1 MLDRLKKKHRV
12 AKKEIQRAASL
23 VRVRRHAQPPT
34 EHPQVGKE
42 WLLHAR
48 PGRRGAAVGVDGPRP
63 AAVRLLACSL
73 IGSGYSF
80 MLTEPRP
87 ATVRLLAPVTILY
100 SARPR
105 ATRSAWELRCT
116 SLRGG
121 AERPLRAAQCETP
134 KKETRRR

>member
-1 MLDRLKKKHRV
+1 MRVRLKKKHSA
-12 AKKEIQRAASL
+12 AKQEIQCAASL

-42 WLLHAR
+42 RLLHAR
-48 PGRRGAAVGVDGPRP
+48 PCRLKKKYMALKREDKERLLHGAPCRRGAAVGVDGTRP

-87 ATVRLLAPVTILY
+87 ATVRLL
-100 SARPR
+100 
-105 ATRSAWELRCT
+105 
-116 SLRGG
+116 
-121 AERPLRAAQCETP
+121 
-134 KKETRRR
+134 RR

>member
-63 AAVRLLACSL
+63 AAVRLLACF
-73 IGSGYSF
+73 INR
-80 MLTEPRP
+80 E
-87 ATVRLLAPVTILY
+87 RLLIHVDGAASSDGTAARAGDYLVQCAPASDKERL
-100 SARPR
+100 
-105 ATRSAWELRCT
+105 
-116 SLRGG
+116 G
-121 AERPLRAAQCETP
+121 AQVHLAA
-134 KKETRRR
+134 RRRGAAAEGGPVRDA